1 MACRARSWAARCT
14 KGRFR
19 IPELP
24 EVETVR
30 RELAPWLTGRT
41 IERVTLLAPV
51 GPKYRD
57 AQRAQG
63 QRIEAVHR
71 RGKFLILPLSG
82 GDEAIVHLGMTGVV
96 TAEVPRGRQGAH
108 ERVRLELSGDPPAC
122 LHFVDPRRFGRFL
135 VVQAGNYDGLPT
147 LAALGPEPLEDGFT
161 DGAFLA
167 ALRRSHM
174 AIKTYLLSQRPVA
187 GVGNIYADEAL
198 WRARV
203 HPETPAAALSSRR
216 AKELRSAI
224 RAVLAASIEAQG
236 TTLNDYRTVNG
247 EVGAYLDQLD
257 AYGHAGEPCPRC
269 GTSLRRSVVGQ
280 RGTVHCPR
288 CQRRPRTS
296 AARGGWAS
304 GHARRASRGTA

>member
-1 MACRARSWAARCT
+1 M
-14 KGRFR
+14 
-19 IPELP
+19 I
-24 EVETVR
+24 
-30 RELAPWLTGRT
+30 
-41 IERVTLLAPV
+41 LLAPV

-57 AQRAQG
+57 IQRARG
-63 QRIEAVHR
+63 QRIEAVRR

-96 TAEVPRGRQGAH
+96 TADRPGDGQAAH
-108 ERVRLELSGDPPAC
+108 ERVRLDLSGEPPSC

-135 VVQAGNYDGLPT
+135 VVPAGRYDGLPT

-161 DGAFLA
+161 DEAFLT
-167 ALRRSHM
+167 ALRRSRM

-203 HPETPAAALSSRR
+203 HPETPAASLSSRR

-247 EVGAYLDQLD
+247 EVGAYLEQLD
-257 AYGHAGEPCPRC
+257 AYGHAEEPCPRC
-269 GTSLRRSVVGQ
+269 GTSMRRSVVGQ

-288 CQRRPRTS
+288 CQRRPRAS
-296 AARGGWAS
+296 AGRA
-304 GHARRASRGTA
+304 GHPSSRSHRPSRGTA